1 MTTKPFAEND
11 TVLVRARV
19 RETFAEEAYGHEGAD
34 RKPVGRPQRDRAGR
48 EAKHV
53 SQPPPHVAAA

>member
-48 EAKHV
+48 EA
-53 SQPPPHVAAA
+53 ST